1 MSMINVWNL
10 EFAGH
15 AFSKKTH
22 LQTGLNIS
30 SMVHWFLF
38 LLEEVLMGITRF
50 LLRNNFISIKLTFYQ
65 IFDQFYR
72 V

>member
-22 LQTGLNIS
+22 VQTGLNIP

-38 LLEEVLMGITRF
+38 LLGEVLMGIPRF
-50 LLRNNFISIKLTFYQ
+50 VKKKLYINKVNFLSDF
-65 IFDQFYR
+65 
-72 V
+72 

>member
-22 LQTGLNIS
+22 AQTGLNIP

-38 LLEEVLMGITRF
+38 LLGEVLMGIPRF
-50 LLRNNFISIKLTFYQ
+50 VKK
-65 IFDQFYR
+65 
-72 V
+72 